1 MDERPPLRLS
11 ASLVAPPLKRIFRSS
26 CQPGFFGT
34 SAVYHPPAVDHPPEL
49 SYPLA
54 DGQGYVVDRSILPQA
69 AKSVLT
75 DSR

>member
-26 CQPGFFGT
+26 CQPGFFST
-34 SAVYHPPAVDHPPEL
+34 SAAYPPKEL
-49 SYPLA
+49 SSPLT
-54 DGQGYVVDRSILPQA
+54 DGQGYVEDRMAILLQA
-69 AKSVLT
+69 AKSALK